1 MNPGLKSR
9 TSGTINATPPSQRSD
24 EELLLAYRQTQDREL
39 FETLVRRYERELFS
53 YLQRY
58 LGSSEL
64 AEDTFQS
71 TFLQVHLKCDQFEEG
86 RRFKPWLYAIATNQA
101 IDAQRKDRRHRVMS
115 LDKRSGQREER
126 DWSLLEMMVSQQ
138 PGPQAQVGES
148 ERNEALW
155 SALNQLS
162 EQMRTVVHL
171 VYFQGLK
178 YREAAEVM
186 RIPVGTV
193 KSRLHAAVSKLA
205 DFWTRNYAELD

>member
-1 MNPGLKSR
+1 MNPGLITK
-9 TSGTINATPPSQRSD
+9 TSGKTGSTPLSQWSD
-24 EELLLAYRQTQDREL
+24 EDLLLEYRKSQDREL
-39 FETLVRRYERELFS
+39 FEALVRRYERELYS

-64 AEDTFQS
+64 AEDAFQA

-86 RRFKPWLYAIATNQA
+86 RRLKPWLYAVATNQA

-115 LDKRSGQREER
+115 LDKKSGRHEER
-126 DWSLLEMMVSQQ
+126 DWSLLEMMVSEQ

-193 KSRLHAAVSKLA
+193 KSRLHAAVSKLS
-205 DFWTRNYAELD
+205 DVWSRNYAEFE

>member
-1 MNPGLKSR
+1 MNAGLKTK
-9 TSGTINATPPSQRSD
+9 TSGKSGATPPSQRSD

-39 FETLVRRYERELFS
+39 FEALVRRYERELFS

-58 LGSSEL
+58 LGTSEM
-64 AEDTFQS
+64 AEDAFQS

-101 IDAQRKDRRHRVMS
+101 IDARRKDRRHRVLS

-148 ERNEALW
+148 ERNEVLW
-155 SALNQLS
+155 LALNQLS